1 VKSTSITRILNRLRG
16 TDEILVDDSIISRQF
31 EREIAHAGNRLA
43 AAIRDQDQYT
53 SKEGLELFAGLAR
66 DAIQYHQR
74 LLSDPIDPRR
84 SGGPS
89 LYGDEWRMLLQQLG
103 TIQESASTCRDP
115 RTRNL
120 VVNFFLSL
128 GTRFMREGQYPA
140 ARDVISLLGWIWSD
154 MDAKIGE
161 WQTRDLDYFLLRL
174 RETADYIIPTL
185 GGTELYEV
193 HANSLCSIFARLARI
208 SISRAHTKNAR
219 DAVETLAEA
228 RKYAMASDYQIV
240 FKSSQDATLLA
251 ILGWLLLNIQNGEDD
266 LTGLAETMM
275 TYLEPR
281 SLWVTLVTA
290 SDENFQ
296 YALGV
301 TWWEMDGKAVR
312 GMASGV
318 VEIDSYIRIAA
329 LLTAVRRGGEL
340 GVPESTTDEDGDRAW
355 TLSESLKTLDV
366 TNHPHFQ
373 ALMPTDAQR
382 ADLHEELQTVID
394 RRDRRRVEGL
404 AAAQLDNSLVQR
416 FHETVERRFDESNSV
431 LDLMSGVTQVTD
443 LSPTFGFNRLENK
456 SWFVDGHVSADPD
469 SLAQSFV
476 AGVRHGEDHA
486 VVEAVRQVAPSD
498 AVPIEGLRQLL
509 ENWCHA
515 HNDLVGLVII
525 TNSWRAKESLVGHQ
539 YDSTPE
545 GRTVVVELDD
555 MRVSVYQAFDPDP
568 PYLAV
573 FATPSG
579 VQASLAL
586 LGEPGPHDVIHAG
599 RLLSC
604 VRRPTAQEETA
615 WANNETT
622 SLDIRQRV
630 VVKVLEGLEVTL
642 RESSHVALWLLP
654 EDIY

>member
-1 VKSTSITRILNRLRG
+1 
-16 TDEILVDDSIISRQF
+16 VDDSITSRRF
-31 EREIAHAGNRLA
+31 ELEIAHAGSRLA
-43 AAIRDQDQYT
+43 TAIRDQDQYT
-53 SKEGLELFAGLAR
+53 CKEGLELFAGLAW
-66 DAIQYHQR
+66 DAIQYRQR
-74 LLSDPIDPRR
+74 LLTDTIDPRM

-89 LYGDEWRMLLQQLG
+89 LYGDEWRMLLGELG

-115 RTRNL
+115 RTRNQ

-128 GTRFMREGQYPA
+128 GTRFMRDGQYPA
-140 ARDVISLLGWIWSD
+140 AKDVTSLLGWVWSD

-161 WQTRDLDYFLLRL
+161 WQAGDLDYFLLRL
-174 RETADYIIPTL
+174 RETANYTIPKL

-193 HANSLCSIFARLARI
+193 HANSLCSVFARLARI
-208 SISRAHTKNAR
+208 SISRTHTENAR

-228 RKYAMASDYQIV
+228 REYATASGYQTV

-251 ILGWLLLNIQNGEDD
+251 ILGWLLLNIQNGDND
-266 LTGLAETMM
+266 LTGLAETLM

-281 SLWVTLVTA
+281 NLWGTLITA

-318 VEIDSYIRIAA
+318 IEIDSYIRIAA
-329 LLTAVRRGGEL
+329 LLTAARRRDGL
-340 GVPESTTDEDGDRAW
+340 SLPESTTDEDGDRAW
-355 TLSESLKTLDV
+355 MLSESLKTLDV

-382 ADLHEELQTVID
+382 AGLLAELQTVID
-394 RRDRRRVEGL
+394 RRDRRRDEVL
-404 AAAQLDNSLVQR
+404 AAAQLDGSLVQR
-416 FHETVERRFDESNSV
+416 FHEAVERRFDESTSV
-431 LDLMSGVTQVTD
+431 LDLMFGVTHVTD

-456 SWFVDGHVSADPD
+456 SWFVEGHVSADPD

-476 AGVRHGEDHA
+476 TGVRHGEDRA
-486 VVEAVRQVAPSD
+486 IVEVIRQVAPSG
-498 AVPIEGLRQLL
+498 AVPIEGLRQPL
-509 ENWCHA
+509 ESWCRAHA
-515 HNDLVGLVII
+515 DLVGLVVI
-525 TNSWRAKESLVGHQ
+525 TNSWRARESLMGNQ

-545 GRTVVVELDD
+545 ARLVVELAD
-555 MRVSVYQAFDPDP
+555 MRVAVYQAFDPDP

-586 LGEPGPHDVIHAG
+586 LSEPGPHEVIHVG
-599 RLLSC
+599 RLLSS
-604 VRRPTAQEETA
+604 VRRPTEQEETD
-615 WANNETT
+615 WAADETT
-622 SLDIRQRV
+622 SLDIRKRV

-642 RESSHVALWLLP
+642 RDSSHVALWLLP
-654 EDIY
+654 EDTY